1 MSYTVGVD
9 VGGTKIAAGLV
20 DEQGQL
26 VARDRTESPATD
38 PVAIVKTIGELVRS
52 LVGSNEVEAVG
63 VCAAGFV
70 DKERAMVVFAPNLA
84 WRDEPLRD
92 HLQAELDLPVVV
104 ENDANAAAWGEFT
117 FGAGEDVEDLLMLT
131 IGTGVGG
138 GVVIDG
144 ELVRGGFGMGGEVG
158 HIQMVPNGVKCGCG
172 NLGCLESYGSGRALL
187 RVTRELALEDPAAA
201 ARVLELAEGDVDRI
215 KGPMI
220 TEAARAGDQFA
231 IERLAE
237 LGDWIGQGVATLTAV
252 LDPNVVVIGGGV
264 SEAGPLLLDPIRSSF
279 ESHVTVRSHRPL
291 LELRQA
297 QLGNAGGP
305 SAWQTSLDAGER
317 VHRRRHRRHQGA
329 RRCRG
334 RGRPGDRHPDHA
346 DSGPG
351 SGVEQASVTEV
362 EDALVEVVVALTERH
377 GRCTV
382 GVAAAGFV
390 DAVGRTGALRSAP
403 ALAGRAAFRE
413 AGRPARRPR
422 PGQGPGGQR
431 RERRPL
437 GRSALRGGPR
447 RA

>member
-38 PVAIVKTIGELVRS
+38 PVAIVRTIGELVRS

-144 ELVRGGFGMGGEVG
+144 ELTRGGFGMGGEVG

-172 NLGCLESYGSGRALL
+172 NLGCLESYGSGSALL
-187 RVTRELALEDPAAA
+187 RVTRELAVEDPTAA
-201 ARVLELAEGDVDRI
+201 ARVLELASDDVDRI
-215 KGPMI
+215 EGPMV

-264 SEAGPLLLDPIRSSF
+264 SEAGQLLLDPIRSSF
-279 ESHVTVRSHRPL
+279 ESHVTVRNHRPL

-297 QLGNAGGP
+297 QLGNAGGTIGV
-305 SAWQTSLDAGER
+305 ADLA
-317 VHRRRHRRHQGA
+317 RRR
-329 RRCRG
+329 
-334 RGRPGDRHPDHA
+334 
-346 DSGPG
+346 
-351 SGVEQASVTEV
+351 
-362 EDALVEVVVALTERH
+362 
-377 GRCTV
+377 
-382 GVAAAGFV
+382 
-390 DAVGRTGALRSAP
+390 
-403 ALAGRAAFRE
+403 
-413 AGRPARRPR
+413 
-422 PGQGPGGQR
+422 
-431 RERRPL
+431 
-437 GRSALRGGPR
+437 
-447 RA
+447 

>member
-1 MSYTVGVD
+1 M
-9 VGGTKIAAGLV
+9 
-20 DEQGQL
+20 
-26 VARDRTESPATD
+26 R
-38 PVAIVKTIGELVRS
+38 TIGELVRS

-70 DKERAMVVFAPNLA
+70 DKERATVVFAPNLA

-158 HIQMVPNGVKCGCG
+158 HIQMVPDGVKCGCG
-172 NLGCLESYGSGRALL
+172 NLGCLESYGSGSALL
-187 RVTRELALEDPAAA
+187 RVTRERALEDPSAA
-201 ARVLELAEGDVDRI
+201 ARVLKLAGGEVDDI

-220 TEAARAGDQFA
+220 TEAAHAGDQFA

-264 SEAGPLLLDPIRSSF
+264 SEAGSLLLDPIRSSF

-291 LELRQA
+291 LELRLA
-297 QLGNAGGP
+297 QLGNAGGTIGV
-305 SAWQTSLDAGER
+305 ADLA
-317 VHRRRHRRHQGA
+317 RRR
-329 RRCRG
+329 
-334 RGRPGDRHPDHA
+334 
-346 DSGPG
+346 
-351 SGVEQASVTEV
+351 
-362 EDALVEVVVALTERH
+362 
-377 GRCTV
+377 
-382 GVAAAGFV
+382 
-390 DAVGRTGALRSAP
+390 
-403 ALAGRAAFRE
+403 
-413 AGRPARRPR
+413 
-422 PGQGPGGQR
+422 
-431 RERRPL
+431 
-437 GRSALRGGPR
+437 
-447 RA
+447 